1 MTLTKK
7 EDVTILLGLRPAA
20 QTKREVGCCVSNR
33 GRRANLRCGRETQ
46 GLQCYCLL
54 SMRLSGAKQVAGKG
68 KAGALLNSISTS
80 FGKQSLDLAAATAM
94 WNSLKG
100 AIDKIFQHNSSIL
113 SFEELYGYGYKLC
126 IHKHGDMLYN
136 GVVETIRAH
145 LEESVVT
152 IASAP
157 NETLL
162 EILKEG
168 WDQYKLAIGNVK
180 DILMYM
186 DRTYVKTYR
195 KSTVYTM
202 ALSLFRHVVVYNDK
216 VRPRLRSILLENVR
230 LERGGQLIDRDM
242 MKSISYM
249 LVELSAGSHDSCYV
263 EEFED
268 EFLAETASYYKQE
281 SQNYIVQ
288 CTCPDYVKK
297 AENRLKEEEIR
308 AISYLAPGSLEKL
321 LNVVECELI
330 TTHAA
335 GLIDME
341 RSGCARMFADITE
354 SSSGASSGSSS
365 SDSGSSSGVME
376 MGAFEAS
383 EGGQGVGSTEMGGAS
398 GGRED
403 DLCRMYTLLGRVP
416 STLDQLRNSMYVYL
430 KEAGVKILE
439 ESNANAASRN
449 PVRFVQSLLNLKSKF
464 DYIVEKCF
472 RGDKKAGKKL
482 REAFEFIVNQNN
494 RCSAFLSDYVDDLLR
509 NALKEISESDADAK
523 LDKFVVMFRFLCD
536 KDVFENHYKTALS
549 KRLLSGKSVSD
560 DLEKSMIGKMKTECG
575 ATYVTSLEGMFTDM
589 QLSKDVVQGFKDSA
603 EAERLPASMKMEM
616 NILTAGFWPIPSTDS
631 CVLPFPATECV
642 SVFDSYYHRKF
653 EGRKLVWVTHQ
664 GNAELRASFP
674 TTTKHLTVTTY
685 QMAILM
691 LFNKAD
697 KLSLE
702 EIQRRTNI
710 RDDVDFKRHLLS
722 LCTKKAPVLCKD
734 SKGKGIQE
742 GDSFSFNAG
751 FASKAVHIRI
761 PMVSLKEVTG
771 SDDKG
776 GGTDGTSG
784 GPGSALPPTVEKD
797 RCILIE
803 ASIVRIMKSRKTM
816 WHHDLVA
823 ETVRQLS
830 GRFMP
835 EPAFVKKR
843 IETLLEREYIARDKD
858 DARMYT
864 YVA

>member
-1 MTLTKK
+1 
-7 EDVTILLGLRPAA
+7 
-20 QTKREVGCCVSNR
+20 
-33 GRRANLRCGRETQ
+33 
-46 GLQCYCLL
+46 
-54 SMRLSGAKQVAGKG
+54 MRLSGAKQVASKG

-80 FGKQSLDLAAATAM
+80 FGKQSLDVAAATAM

-145 LEESVVT
+145 LEELVED

-157 NETLL
+157 SETLL
-162 EILKEG
+162 EILKEA

-202 ALSLFRHVVVYNDK
+202 ALSLFRHVVIYNDN

-249 LVELSAGSHDSCYV
+249 LVELSASGGAPDSCYT

-268 EFLAETASYYKQE
+268 EFLSETAAYYKQE
-281 SQNYIVQ
+281 SQSYIVQ
-288 CTCPDYVKK
+288 YTCPDYVKK
-297 AENRLKEEEIR
+297 AENRLKEEESR
-308 AISYLAPGSLEKL
+308 AISYLAPGTLEKL
-321 LNVVECELI
+321 LAVAESELI
-330 TTHAA
+330 SAHAT
-335 GLIDME
+335 GLINME
-341 RSGCARMFADITE
+341 GSGCARMFADINESKTGPSSS
-354 SSSGASSGSSS
+354 SSSGSNSSVAMGGVGS
-365 SDSGSSSGVME
+365 ME
-376 MGAFEAS
+376 MG
-383 EGGQGVGSTEMGGAS
+383 GS
-398 GGRED
+398 GGDRED
-403 DLCRMYTLLGRVP
+403 DLCRMYGLLQRVP
-416 STLDQLRNSMYVYL
+416 PTLDLLRTSMYTYL
-430 KEAGVKILE
+430 KQAGVKILE

-464 DYIVEKCF
+464 DYIVETCF
-472 RGDKKAGKKL
+472 RCDKKAGKKL

-494 RCSAFLSDYVDDLLR
+494 RCAAFLSDYVDDLLR
-509 NALKEISESDADAK
+509 NALKEISESEADAK

-589 QLSKDVVQGFKDSA
+589 QLSKDVVEGFKSSS
-603 EAERLPASMKMEM
+603 EAEQLPASMRMEM
-616 NILTAGFWPIPSTDS
+616 SILTAGFWPIPSTDP
-631 CVLPFPATECV
+631 CLLPFPATACV
-642 SVFDSYYHRKF
+642 DVFDSYYHRKF
-653 EGRKLVWVTHQ
+653 EGRKMVWVTLH
-664 GNAELRASFP
+664 GSAELRANFP
-674 TTTKHLTVTTY
+674 TATKHLTVTTY

-691 LFNKAD
+691 LFNTAD

-710 RDDVDFKRHLLS
+710 RDAVDCKRHLLS
-722 LCTKKAPVLCKD
+722 LCTKKAPVLSKD

-742 GDSFSFNAG
+742 GDNFSFNAS
-751 FASKAVHIRI
+751 FTSKAVHIRI

-771 SDDKG
+771 NDDSPRKGAGGDGSGSG
-776 GGTDGTSG
+776 GG
-784 GPGSALPPTVEKD
+784 LPPTVEKD

-803 ASIVRIMKSRKTM
+803 ASIVRIMKSRKSM
-816 WHHDLVA
+816 MHHDLVA

-830 GRFMP
+830 GRFTP
-835 EPAFVKKR
+835 EPPFIKKR